1 MQMLKHSN
9 NNAQEENPV
18 SLQREV
24 SVIGY
29 QVYKC
34 DECTRGLILADGGSF
49 WDTEKT
55 KHNSRGY
62 GKSKVVVV
70 IADRERKNKNSEMFH
85 KRRERNG

>member
-1 MQMLKHSN
+1 M
-9 NNAQEENPV
+9 V
-18 SLQREV
+18 
-24 SVIGY
+24 
-29 QVYKC
+29 
-34 DECTRGLILADGGSF
+34 GSF
-49 WDTEKT
+49 WHTEKT